1 MPDLNCEIDA
11 TIWEA
16 LQEMAAASGAPMD
29 HLVNRA
35 LAEFLGVGHHTLYQ
49 VSTAGALVEGV
60 HQGVV
65 SVGTL
70 RQHGDF
76 GLGTFEDLDGE
87 MVLLDG
93 KVYRVR
99 GDGSVDRADDNA
111 LTPFAV
117 ATRFPAGPAVSVS
130 MEDMESLSEAL
141 DGLRESSNVFF
152 AVRID
157 GRFQRMKV
165 RVVCRTAPGVR
176 LVDATVN
183 QVESDL
189 GPISG
194 TLVGFWSPPYA
205 SGLEVAGYHF
215 HFLTDDRRAGGHVL
229 DCAGSQLQTQI
240 QMEGSVHV
248 ALPDNSAFLNAHLEG
263 DPTAALAQAEH

>member
-1 MPDLNCEIDA
+1 MPDLNCEVDA
-11 TIWEA
+11 TVWEA
-16 LQEMAAASGAPMD
+16 LQDMAAASGAPIG

-60 HQGVV
+60 YQGVI
-65 SVGTL
+65 SVGTV
-70 RQHGDF
+70 REHGDF
-76 GLGTFEDLDGE
+76 GLGTFDDLDGE

-93 KVYRVR
+93 TVYRVR
-99 GDGSVDRADDNA
+99 SDGSVDRAEDHE

-117 ATRFPAGPAVSVS
+117 ATRFPAGPSVTLAVDDIS
-130 MEDMESLSEAL
+130 ELTEAL
-141 DGLRESSNVFF
+141 DTLRESSNVFF

-157 GRFQRMKV
+157 GRFERMKV

-176 LVDATVN
+176 LVDATAN

-205 SGLEVAGYHF
+205 SGLEVAGYHL
-215 HFLTDDRRAGGHVL
+215 HFLSDDRRAGGHVL
-229 DCAGSQLQTQI
+229 DCAGRGLKTQI

-248 ALPDNSAFLNAHLEG
+248 ALPDNRAFLNANLEN
-263 DPTAALAQAEH
+263 DPTADLAQAER